1 MLEFRS
7 LVYWVWYYTY
17 VVHHYLFI
25 VVCVLYVT
33 MPCRVELCNCISQT
47 ELAQLGSYLYL
58 KGIRF
63 ALAPSKLPNL
73 YSDPASAQVVIGA
86 LKVTKVSLFTVI
98 PLLGFPKY
106 RYLQ

>member
-1 MLEFRS
+1 MPLIG
-7 LVYWVWYYTY
+7 
-17 VVHHYLFI
+17 YLIFFNPR
-25 VVCVLYVT
+25 YHF
-33 MPCRVELCNCISQT
+33 SQT

-63 ALAPSKLPNL
+63 ASACSKLPNL

-98 PLLGFPKY
+98 PPLP
-106 RYLQ
+106 RW